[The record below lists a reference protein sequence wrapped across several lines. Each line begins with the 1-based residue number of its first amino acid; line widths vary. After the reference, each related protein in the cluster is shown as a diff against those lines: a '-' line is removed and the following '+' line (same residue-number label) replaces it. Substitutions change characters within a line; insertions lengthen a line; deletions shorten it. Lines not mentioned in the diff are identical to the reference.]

1 MDIISLTSTAEPIPG
16 WAITLISLI
25 GSTVITPIIG
35 LFLKRSFDNFF
46 KKKEQEELDNKT
58 RDDKLKELESQKE
71 REERKNDMKEAIE
84 EAVEPIK
91 QDLAIIKK
99 GTQAGLRHD
108 LGLIADE
115 WLVKGYCPRNVK
127 VDFENLY
134 NQYHQ
139 LGKNGVMD
147 NTREAILALPES
159 KPRTKSTTKSS
170 TKPKKTTKKTTLDE

>member
-1 MDIISLTSTAEPIPG
+1 MEILSLISTAETMPG
-16 WAITLISLI
+16 WVIAIISLI
-25 GSTVITPIIG
+25 GSTAITSIIG

-58 RDDKLKELESQKE
+58 RDEKLKELELQKE
-71 REERKNDMKEAIE
+71 REERKKDMKEAIE

-91 QDLAIIKK
+91 QDLFVIKK

-108 LGLIADE
+108 LCLMADE
-115 WLVKGYCPRNVK
+115 WLAKGYCPRNVK

-147 NTREAILALPES
+147 TTYQAILALPES
-159 KPRTKSTTKSS
+159 KPKTKSTTK
-170 TKPKKTTKKTTLDE
+170 KPTKKTILNE

>member
-1 MDIISLTSTAEPIPG
+1 
-16 WAITLISLI
+16 
-25 GSTVITPIIG
+25 
-35 LFLKRSFDNFF
+35 
-46 KKKEQEELDNKT
+46 
-58 RDDKLKELESQKE
+58 
-71 REERKNDMKEAIE
+71 MKEAIE

-108 LGLIADE
+108 LCLIADE
-115 WLVKGYCPRNVK
+115 WLIKGYCPRNVK

-147 NTREAILALPES
+147 NTYQSILALPES
-159 KPRTKSTTKSS
+159 KPRTRSTTKSS
-170 TKPKKTTKKTTLDE
+170 SKENNKENQL